1 MTKRHANRSCLST
14 LLAVIVWP
22 VTALVSL
29 GRRAA
34 AQKVTLPIK
43 GGIHTNVFVIILTL
57 LTLCCGFQITVT
69 AAGNGLRSV
78 GILPTFTPT
87 ATHTP
92 TATPLPTRTPVPTA
106 TRRPTNTP
114 RPTHTPTAI
123 ATPTRVPTSTPT
135 AAPTVAA
142 TATST
147 FTPRPA
153 ATATPRPTLAATA
166 TPRPTLPPT
175 AVPTA
180 IPPTPVPD
188 RSYIAPGVWR
198 CPTDMT
204 GAAYVGSTNGNVFHI
219 LRCRHVST
227 INAENRICFES
238 RDAAIAYN
246 RTPCGTCKP

>member
-1 MTKRHANRSCLST
+1 MTKRRAAKRGCMST
-14 LLAVIVWP
+14 LLAAVAWP
-22 VTALVSL
+22 VTAAWNKKLAL
-29 GRRAA
+29 GRV
-34 AQKVTLPIK
+34 K
-43 GGIHTNVFVIILTL
+43 TNVLVL
-57 LTLCCGFQITVT
+57 LLALLLLCCGFQITVT
-69 AAGNGLRSV
+69 AVGNGLRSA
-78 GILPTFTPT
+78 GLLPTLTPT
-87 ATHTP
+87 AAHTP

-114 RPTHTPTAI
+114 RPTHTPTVT
-123 ATPTRVPTSTPT
+123 ATITRVPTSTPT
-135 AAPTVAA
+135 AAPTVDA

-175 AVPTA
+175 AAPTS
-180 IPPTPVPD
+180 IPPTPAPE
-188 RSYIAPGVWR
+188 RPYIAPGVWR

-204 GAAYVGSTNGNVFHI
+204 GAAYVGSIESDKFHK
-219 LRCRHVST
+219 LDCRHVST